1 MYGTSASTLEAKV
14 VILGSQG
21 KWSDIAEK
29 KKSLS

>member
-21 KWSDIAEK
+21 KSSFVYKLREF
-29 KKSLS
+29 